1 MSLLLRFSRNRS
13 RTPVSARSSR
23 FSKTSPR
30 TLPHSIRCCA
40 DSVQGHP
47 ASSYAVTRIAKQGSK
62 SFAGTLKPQFE
73 IAKTRFCV
81 GLRIGPGGLSEARSK
96 WQKCRFPPTS
106 TTGRAALHDAAADGV
121 KQAHSWCAAAGG
133 RLRDVDD
140 IFSVDAGAAS
150 WSWSTGEPRSPS
162 AD

>member
-1 MSLLLRFSRNRS
+1 MKGVQIVEKRVIAALGGLLGELRSGAPLSSECLWRERRCSLK
-13 RTPVSARSSR
+13 V
-23 FSKTSPR
+23 
-30 TLPHSIRCCA
+30 
-40 DSVQGHP
+40 
-47 ASSYAVTRIAKQGSK
+47 VTRYAKQGEK